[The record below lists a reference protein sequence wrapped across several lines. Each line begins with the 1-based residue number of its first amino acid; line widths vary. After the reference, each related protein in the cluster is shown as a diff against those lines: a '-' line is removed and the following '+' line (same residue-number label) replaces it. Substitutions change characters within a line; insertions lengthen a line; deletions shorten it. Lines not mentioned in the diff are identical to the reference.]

1 MVFLYFQMLTSHLAI
16 VLLKV
21 VPLKCVILIKGIFL
35 FRYDDLVDNSNL
47 VLVRFSKPREDKNG
61 DGGM

>member
-1 MVFLYFQMLTSHLAI
+1 MLTSHLAI